1 MGIIEKSVLIGIAGA
16 VAMFLF
22 YFSVTGAVSG
32 FTFAAEQFFS
42 VWYWIIGLAAGFG
55 IQAGLF
61 ALLRFRSAGVSSGT
75 LASSGGAS
83 GIAMI
88 ACCAHR
94 LVDIVPLVGI
104 TFVAT
109 ALIQYQPYL
118 FALGLVSNIAGII
131 FLAKKLCL
139 LCLPRVSTP

>member
-1 MGIIEKSVLIGIAGA
+1 MGIAGKSIFIGVASA
-16 VAMFLF
+16 VALFLF
-22 YFSVTGAVSG
+22 YFFVTGAVSG

-42 VWYWIIGLAAGFG
+42 AWYWIIGLAAGFG

-61 ALLRFRSAGVSSGT
+61 ALLRFKSAGVSSGT
-75 LASSGGAS
+75 LASSGSAS

-94 LVDIVPLVGI
+94 LVDIAPLVGV
-104 TFVAT
+104 TFVAA

-118 FALGLVSNIAGII
+118 FALGLISNIAGII
-131 FLAKKLCL
+131 FLARK